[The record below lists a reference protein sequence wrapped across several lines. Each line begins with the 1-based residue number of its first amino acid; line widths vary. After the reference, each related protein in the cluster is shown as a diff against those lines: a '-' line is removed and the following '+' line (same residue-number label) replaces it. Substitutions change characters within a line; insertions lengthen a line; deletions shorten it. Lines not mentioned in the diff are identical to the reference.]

1 MTDILD
7 RVGASSEH
15 FRPGSITDFFALQL
29 ARKLGDVA
37 RLKNY
42 LVVTQQH
49 PQHWLLQAF
58 QTAARKPGGPGTL
71 VERFDAELRRLTNK
85 KQRHE

>member
-7 RVGASSEH
+7 RVGASSKH

-37 RLKNY
+37 RLRDY
-42 LVVTQQH
+42 LILTQQH
-49 PQHWLLQAF
+49 PQQWLLQAF
-58 QTAARKPGGPGTL
+58 RTAAKRLDGPGTL
-71 VERFDAELRRLTNK
+71 AERFEAELRRLTNK
-85 KQRHE
+85 KQRYE

>member
-7 RVGASSEH
+7 RVGESSGH

-29 ARKLGDVA
+29 ARKLGDVE
-37 RLKNY
+37 RLHNY
-42 LVVTQQH
+42 LSLTEQH
-49 PQHWLLQAF
+49 PQPWLLQAF
-58 QTAARKPGGPGTL
+58 RTAAKRPDGPGTL
-71 VERFDAELRRLTNK
+71 AERFEAELRRLINK

>member
-7 RVGASSEH
+7 RVGASPEH

-29 ARKLGDVA
+29 ARKLGDVE
-37 RLKNY
+37 RLHNY
-42 LVVTQQH
+42 LALSEQH
-49 PQHWLLQAF
+49 PQQWLLQAF
-58 QTAARKPGGPGTL
+58 ETAEKNPSERGTL
-71 VERFDAELRRLTNK
+71 AERFEAELRRLTNK